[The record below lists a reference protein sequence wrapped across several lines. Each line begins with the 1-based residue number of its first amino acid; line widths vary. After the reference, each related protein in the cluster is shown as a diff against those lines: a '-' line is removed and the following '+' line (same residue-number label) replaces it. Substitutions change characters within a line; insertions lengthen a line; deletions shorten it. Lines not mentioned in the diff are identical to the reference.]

1 MKNSIFS
8 SKPTLKPTLNRE
20 FKGVS
25 WLAHPQLAYDLG
37 MTCNI
42 TTELIQ
48 AFKETEYFVH
58 AEPAFKMQIGLPCPE
73 LAQLMTEQNANCA
86 AFITAWNPFS
96 KQRKLEENEKRQQE
110 LKAQLKTR
118 GLSFIDGI
126 GQHPSNKWPGEPSFL
141 ILNLNRE
148 SAKVLA
154 AQYEQHAFVWAAET
168 TVPELVKTV

>member
-1 MKNSIFS
+1 MNDIA
-8 SKPTLKPTLNRE
+8 P
-20 FKGVS
+20 
-25 WLAHPQLAYDLG
+25 
-37 MTCNI
+37 
-42 TTELIQ
+42 ELVQ
-48 AFKETEYFVH
+48 AFMETEYFVH
-58 AEPAFKMQIGLPCPE
+58 AAPAFKMRIGQHCPE
-73 LAQLMTEQNANCA
+73 LAQLMTERNANCV
-86 AFITAWNPFS
+86 AFITTWNPFS

-168 TVPELVKTV
+168 AVPELVKTV